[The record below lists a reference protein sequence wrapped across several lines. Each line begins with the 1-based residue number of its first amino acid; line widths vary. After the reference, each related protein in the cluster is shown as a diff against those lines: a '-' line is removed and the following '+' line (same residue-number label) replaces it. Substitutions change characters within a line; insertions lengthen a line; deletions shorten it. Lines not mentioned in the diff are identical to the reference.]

1 MDLCYRIKTISL
13 YCYLTISLS
22 LSLVL
27 NISIDFNFSFFIEGI
42 MNSSLILVL
51 IGAGVRA
58 GLRVRYYSAQN
69 IV

>member
-22 LSLVL
+22 LVL
-27 NISIDFNFSFFIEGI
+27 NISIDFNFSFLMEGI

>member
-22 LSLVL
+22 LVL
-27 NISIDFNFSFFIEGI
+27 NISIDFNFSFFMEGI